1 MRGVMMTRTIQL
13 LFVKNVKME
22 NIPRIDVNSQKIG
35 PISLHQGDNT
45 LFIEFENNEIMA
57 LVPVFT
63 MEVTN
68 EKQSD

>member
-1 MRGVMMTRTIQL
+1 MKL
-13 LFVKNVKME
+13 E

-35 PISLHQGDNT
+35 PISLRQGDNT
-45 LFIEFENNEIMA
+45 LFIEFENSEIMA

-63 MEVTN
+63 MEVVTN

>member
-1 MRGVMMTRTIQL
+1 MKL
-13 LFVKNVKME
+13 E

-35 PISLHQGDNT
+35 PISLRQGDNT
-45 LFIEFENNEIMA
+45 LFIEFENSEIMA